1 MVSEKT
7 YQELKKIK
15 AHMLLNMSRD
25 VKSNNEVVKHIINFY
40 KEREL
45 EKWK

>member
-15 AHMLLNMSRD
+15 AYMLLNMSRD
-25 VKSNNEVVKHIINFY
+25 VKSNNEVVEHIINFY